1 MRQGPTVLG
10 DEASPGDKARAVW
23 LGGLHPLF
31 HPKQA
36 FLALPQPL
44 LSSTPAVTSLAWV
57 GPSAGAAPPVSSSKI
72 QLPLLEAFPE
82 MAKRRRH
89 FHSALPQPSG
99 LPY

>member
-10 DEASPGDKARAVW
+10 EEASPGDKARAVW

-31 HPKQA
+31 HPKPA
-36 FLALPQPL
+36 FPAL
-44 LSSTPAVTSLAWV
+44 SLAWV

-82 MAKRRRH
+82 MAKRGRH
-89 FHSALPQPSG
+89 FHSALPQPSS
-99 LPY
+99 LPH